1 MEGGKKPLL
10 VVIYTTKLT
19 PLPPYSK
26 WTQVLVYT
34 WLHQWWLI
42 SKQIFQMWSQQRVPR
57 FPHGEFSNLI
67 IEDQYSRKLN
77 HGFYIWTKNSFEIYC
92 DAYLNT
98 DDRFFTKFLV
108 PQNLEWTHLTFQQ
121 LLPFIN
127 VAMKLFLWR
136 NWRLHD
142 SRMAEKKPRWQN
154 ILLIPL
160 QVSKSI
166 DLRVVGGFIYNLS
179 LPLFF
184 ILCLIDFPFTIQ
196 RWYGIKNK
204 GRVFI

>member
-1 MEGGKKPLL
+1 M
-10 VVIYTTKLT
+10 V
-19 PLPPYSK
+19 S
-26 WTQVLVYT
+26 
-34 WLHQWWLI
+34 
-42 SKQIFQMWSQQRVPR
+42 IFGQ
-57 FPHGEFSNLI
+57 
-67 IEDQYSRKLN
+67 
-77 HGFYIWTKNSFEIYC
+77 KNSFEIYC

-127 VAMKLFLWR
+127 VAMKLLLWQ

-142 SRMAEKKPRWQN
+142 SRMAGKKTRWQN

-196 RWYGIKNK
+196 RWYGIKNLE
-204 GRVFI
+204 GGSLFNHNPPHVYFLSPPYVFEILFAKIYKNF